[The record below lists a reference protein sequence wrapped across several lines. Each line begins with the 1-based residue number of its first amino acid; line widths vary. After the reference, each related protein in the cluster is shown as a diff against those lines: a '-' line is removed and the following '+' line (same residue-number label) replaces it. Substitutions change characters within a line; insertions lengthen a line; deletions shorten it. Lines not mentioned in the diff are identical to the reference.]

1 MKKRLALLLAGA
13 MILGMLTGCGGGAEE
28 KKEEPVATEEAAEE
42 VVEETVEEAPV
53 EEESYEAQT
62 FNFEDWEVTI
72 TKDELLYDN
81 YYERDALVLYITAVN
96 NGEAGRF
103 SDLANFIG
111 FQHDENLDWAQV
123 QDANGEYIA
132 NTAAGKEETPTGGSV
147 DLVYAWTL
155 DDDSTVTVSFHG
167 FTVDVEG
174 TEIEFEVADRITDEW
189 KKTIEEDKKAL
200 EEKQSATGLDM
211 KGISGELVD
220 GWYVDYA
227 EEKSAKLAREGED
240 ATISITVSTTDA
252 TAQERAEKQ
261 LENYQEEK
269 QVTTETIGDA
279 TYVCVTINPDQVI
292 LFADSSEGAI
302 KIQTMF
308 CALDAA
314 KAQLEAFTIK

>member
-1 MKKRLALLLAGA
+1 MKKRLAMVLAGA
-13 MILGMLTGCGGGAEE
+13 MVLGMLTGCGDAAER
-28 KKEEPVATEEAAEE
+28 KKEEPAKTEEAVEKVVEKTAEE
-42 VVEETVEEAPV
+42 VPV

-72 TKDELLYDN
+72 TKDELLYDD
-81 YYERDALVLYITAVN
+81 YYGRDALILYITAVN
-96 NGEAGRF
+96 NGEAGCF

-111 FQHDENLDWAQV
+111 FQHDDNLDWAQV
-123 QDANGEYIA
+123 KDANGEYIA
-132 NTAAGKEETPTGGSV
+132 NVAAGKEETPTGESV

-174 TEIEFEVADRITDEW
+174 TEIDFEVADRITDEW
-189 KKTIEEDKKAL
+189 KKTIEEDKKEL
-200 EEKQSATGLDM
+200 EEKQSVTSLEM
-211 KGISGELVD
+211 KGLSGELVD

-227 EEKSAKLAREGED
+227 EEKSAKLAREGELG
-240 ATISITVSTTDA
+240 TISITVSTTDA

-261 LENYQEEK
+261 VGTYQEEK
-269 QVTTETIGDA
+269 QITTETIGDT
-279 TYVCVTINPDQVI
+279 TYVCVIVSPDQVI

-308 CALDAA
+308 CELDAA
-314 KAQLEAFTIK
+314 RAQLEAFTIK